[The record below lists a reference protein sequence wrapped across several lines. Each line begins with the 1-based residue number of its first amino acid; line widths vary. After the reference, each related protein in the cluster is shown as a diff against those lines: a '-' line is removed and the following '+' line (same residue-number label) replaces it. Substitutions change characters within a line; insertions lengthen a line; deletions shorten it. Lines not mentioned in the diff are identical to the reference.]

1 VRVESFDERMSWRGK
16 RRRIGEE
23 KRPTAVPAFAEPSC
37 FLHRAQALW
46 VKDWFAGGVKGA
58 REAIEGDR
66 SALRAR
72 LRPWQVEFSVE
83 VMEIKVF

>member
-1 VRVESFDERMSWRGK
+1 MAGKK

-46 VKDWFAGGVKGA
+46 LEDCFAGGAKGARCGA
-58 REAIEGDR
+58 REAIEDDR

-72 LRPWQVEFSVE
+72 LRPWQVEFSE
-83 VMEIKVF
+83 EMIEIKGF